1 MENAKLIG
9 EVFSDY
15 KTDSNIKDAIINSI
29 NLIKKA
35 NVLELNISSNEYIEI
50 KELWYLEKFLKERF
64 QFSNVDMKISY
75 FENVTIK
82 PKEVMHN
89 GILRNSRSNM
99 LRTNNI
105 KEDV

>member
-35 NVLELNISSNEYIEI
+35 NVLELNISINEYI
-50 KELWYLEKFLKERF
+50 
-64 QFSNVDMKISY
+64 
-75 FENVTIK
+75 
-82 PKEVMHN
+82 
-89 GILRNSRSNM
+89 
-99 LRTNNI
+99 
-105 KEDV
+105 

>member
-15 KTDSNIKDAIINSI
+15 RTDSNIKDAIINSI

-75 FENVTIK
+75 F
-82 PKEVMHN
+82 
-89 GILRNSRSNM
+89 
-99 LRTNNI
+99 
-105 KEDV
+105 